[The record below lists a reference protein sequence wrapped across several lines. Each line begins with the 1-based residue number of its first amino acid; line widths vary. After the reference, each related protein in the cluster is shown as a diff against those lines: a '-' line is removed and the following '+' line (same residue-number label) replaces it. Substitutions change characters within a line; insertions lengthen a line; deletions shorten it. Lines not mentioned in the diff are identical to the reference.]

1 MKKNGWMDL
10 LGGLLGMQN
19 ASAPNPQPAPTAT
32 KGGWA
37 TAGQPLKTNQ
47 NYSLTK
53 PNFDP
58 IDYSQSAYVKL
69 LKRHDAISKRIDL
82 ETGNLGARDSG
93 AECPPAQTAETRPA
107 CKRGRPKKSGEA
119 PVGPGAA
126 QHSVRTGPTA
136 PQNKTPVKASGTSG
150 KSQARTGAK
159 KSSGGTSPSAE
170 APSRNTRAA
179 SSARTR
185 KSEVE
190 A

>member
-19 ASAPNPQPAPTAT
+19 ASAPNPQPAPTAA

-93 AECPPAQTAETRPA
+93 AECPPAQTAENRPA

-126 QHSVRTGPTA
+126 QHSVRTA

-170 APSRNTRAA
+170 AAPSRNTRAA

-185 KSEVE
+185 KSEAE